1 MKLPFLLLAAVFAG
15 SWTLPATAEQQ
26 VLSCAQRDDMVKV
39 LAKKYRE
46 EPRAVGLAGQSA
58 MIEIFTSKAGTWT
71 ILLTRPDRVS
81 CIVSAG
87 DNWEENPPIRNMT
100 SL

>member
-26 VLSCAQRDDMVKV
+26 ALSCANRADMVEL
-39 LAKKYRE
+39 LARRFGE
-46 EPRAVGLAGQSA
+46 APRAVGLANPSA
-58 MIEIFTSKAGTWT
+58 VIEVFTSRAGTWT
-71 ILLTRPDRVS
+71 ILLSKPDGAS

-87 DNWEENPPIRNMT
+87 SNWEENPPLRNMT
-100 SL
+100 AL

>member
-1 MKLPFLLLAAVFAG
+1 MKLPFLILAAVAAG

-26 VLSCAQRDDMVKV
+26 VMECARRDDMVKV
-39 LAKKYRE
+39 LAQRYRE
-46 EPRAVGLAGQSA
+46 LPRAIGLANSSSV
-58 MIEIFTSKAGTWT
+58 IEIFTSKAGTWT
-71 ILLTRPDRVS
+71 ILLTRSDGAS

-87 DNWEENPPIRNMT
+87 SAWEESPPLRSMT